1 MKHSIFKHTLLVILI
16 SAGIAACS
24 VSREGRTMKKTI
36 DGNWILETVTTEGIT
51 GIAKTTVFNEA
62 EVSCFIGSEWNFVAN
77 NSTGSYTIVD
87 NKKGCPAIK
96 RAIRWSVFEPK
107 DSAKVFQ
114 FKRLDEKK
122 NAMDDGAGYRL
133 TFTTLEKDVMK
144 LRTAITFNG
153 NPAALIYNFVRK

>member
-1 MKHSIFKHTLLVILI
+1 MKYSIFKLTLLVTVL

-24 VSREGRTMKKTI
+24 VSREGRTMKKNI
-36 DGNWILETVTTEGIT
+36 DGNWILQTVTTEGIT
-51 GIAKTTVFNEA
+51 GIAKTNVFNEA
-62 EVSCFIGSEWNFVAN
+62 EMSCFIGSEWNFVAN

-96 RAIRWSVFEPK
+96 RFIRWSVYEPK
-107 DSAKVFQ
+107 DSAKEFQ